1 MKNHGYVPIALLLA
15 ALLSSRIAARQTP
28 APTPADKSPDFTVQ
42 VWGEVIAD
50 FATRVQRYAALRDT
64 AATGLPPLAV
74 TDNPDEI
81 TRAEMALARR
91 ISLARAPARRG
102 DFFTKPIAGEFR
114 NALRRVTD
122 EKTRM
127 VILDDNPG
135 DFSHRVDIRYPKTR
149 SYSTVPANVLALLP
163 RLPDDIEYRFLG
175 HHLILLDV
183 RANVIVDM
191 MACALECD

>member
-28 APTPADKSPDFTVQ
+28 APTPPDKSPDFTVQ